1 MTAELKRSSEGQTL
15 ILTLSNPEH
24 RNALGPEIYTEG
36 IEALSLAESSA
47 DIRTVV
53 IVGEGSLFSA
63 GGNLQRLQAN
73 RQQPACHQAQSI
85 DALHNWIEAIRTFPK
100 PVIAAVEGAA
110 AGAGFSLALSCDFI
124 VAADN
129 AVFVM
134 AYSNIGLSPD
144 GGASWSL
151 SRALPRQ
158 LVTELLMGGERITAQ
173 RLHDLGLVN
182 RVTSPGA
189 ALSEALSLATRLNER
204 APNALASIKTL
215 INDSVHASLVDQLA
229 RERDHFVR
237 NLHHANAGIGISAF
251 LTKTTPRF
259 E

>member
-1 MTAELKRSSEGQTL
+1 MSAELKRTSEGQTL
-15 ILTLSNPEH
+15 VLTLSNPEQ

-36 IEALSLAESSA
+36 IEALSLAENAA
-47 DIRTVV
+47 DIRSVI
-53 IVGEGSLFSA
+53 IVGEGKLFSA

-73 RQQPACHQAQSI
+73 RQQPASVQAQSI
-85 DALHNWIEAIRTFPK
+85 EALHNWIEAIRTFPK

-110 AGAGFSLALSCDFI
+110 AGAGFSLALACDFI
-124 VAADN
+124 VAADD

-134 AYSNIGLSPD
+134 AYSNIALSPD

-151 SRALPRQ
+151 ARALPRQ
-158 LVTELLMGGERITAQ
+158 LVTELLMCGERITAQ
-173 RLHDLGLVN
+173 RLHVLGLVN
-182 RVTSPGA
+182 RVTPADA
-189 ALSEALSLATRLNER
+189 ALSEALALAAQLNER
-204 APNALASIKTL
+204 APNALASVKTL
-215 INDSVHASLVDQLA
+215 INHSAHATLGEQLA